1 MKMGILAR
9 FKNIMASNINALL
22 DKAEDPEKMVDQI
35 LRDLQDNLGEVKAE
49 TAGIMAEEAR
59 AKREYDEASAEAAKL
74 QSYAEKAILAGSED
88 DARIF
93 LQKKQAKTEELTAL
107 KEAYDLAAANAV
119 KMKQMHQ
126 HLSQQIQEM
135 QARRD
140 AIKAKMAVAKT
151 QQKINEI
158 GSSVKSASGNISEF
172 ERMEAKANQML
183 DQANAM
189 AELNAASE
197 EKSVED
203 LMAKYDT
210 PSQDVEDELA
220 ALKAKLGK

>member
-1 MKMGILAR
+1 
-9 FKNIMASNINALL
+9 MASNINALL

-59 AKREYDEASAEAAKL
+59 AKREYDEASAEVSTL
-74 QSYAEKAILAGSED
+74 QSYAEKALVAGNED
-88 DARIF
+88 DARTF
-93 LQKKQAKTEELTAL
+93 LQKKQAKAEEVTAL
-107 KEAYDLAAANAV
+107 KQAYDLAAANAV

-126 HLSQQIQEM
+126 HLTQQIQEM
-135 QARRD
+135 QGRRD

-158 GSSVKSASGNISEF
+158 GSSIKNASGSISEF
-172 ERMEAKANQML
+172 DRMEAKAERML

-189 AELNAASE
+189 AELNAAEKE
-197 EKSVED
+197 ESVED

-210 PSQDVEDELA
+210 PSQSVEDELA

>member
-74 QSYAEKAILAGSED
+74 QSYAEKAVLAGSED

-93 LQKKQAKTEELTAL
+93 LQKKQAKTEELSAL

-189 AELNAASE
+189 AELNAAAE

>member
-1 MKMGILAR
+1 MGILAR

-59 AKREYDEASAEAAKL
+59 AKREYEEASAEAAKL
-74 QSYAEKAILAGSED
+74 QSYAEKAVLSGSED

>member
-1 MKMGILAR
+1 MGILAR

-49 TAGIMAEEAR
+49 TAGIMAEETR
-59 AKREYDEASAEAAKL
+59 AKREYDEASAEVAKL
-74 QSYAEKAILAGSED
+74 QSYAEKALISGNED
-88 DARIF
+88 DARTF
-93 LQKKQAKTEELTAL
+93 LQKKQSKTEEVAAL
-107 KEAYDLAAANAV
+107 KQAYDLAAANSV

-126 HLSQQIQEM
+126 HLTQQIQEM
-135 QARRD
+135 QGRRD

-158 GSSVKSASGNISEF
+158 GNSVKNASGSISEF
-172 ERMEAKANQML
+172 DRMEAKAERML

-189 AELNAASE
+189 AELNAAEQE
-197 EKSVED
+197 ESIED

-210 PSQDVEDELA
+210 PSQNVEDELA

>member
-1 MKMGILAR
+1 MGILAR

-74 QSYAEKAILAGSED
+74 QSYAEKAVLSGSED

-93 LQKKQAKTEELTAL
+93 LQKKQSKTEELTAL

>member
-1 MKMGILAR
+1 MGILAR

-74 QSYAEKAILAGSED
+74 QSYAEKAVLAGSED

-93 LQKKQAKTEELTAL
+93 LQKKQAKTEELSAL

-189 AELNAASE
+189 AELNAAAE

>member
-1 MKMGILAR
+1 MGILAR

-49 TAGIMAEEAR
+49 TAGIMAEETR
-59 AKREYDEASAEAAKL
+59 AKREYDEASAEVAKL
-74 QSYAEKAILAGSED
+74 QSYAEKALISGNED
-88 DARIF
+88 DARTF
-93 LQKKQAKTEELTAL
+93 LQKKQSKAEEVAAL
-107 KEAYDLAAANAV
+107 KQAYDLAAANSV

-126 HLSQQIQEM
+126 HLTQQIQEM
-135 QARRD
+135 QGRRD

-158 GSSVKSASGNISEF
+158 GNSVKNASGSISEF
-172 ERMEAKANQML
+172 DRMEAKAERML

-189 AELNAASE
+189 AELNAAEKE
-197 EKSVED
+197 ESVED

-210 PSQDVEDELA
+210 PSQNVEDELA

>member
-1 MKMGILAR
+1 MGILAR

-59 AKREYDEASAEAAKL
+59 AKREYDEASAEVSTL
-74 QSYAEKAILAGSED
+74 QSYAEKALVAGNED
-88 DARIF
+88 DARTF
-93 LQKKQAKTEELTAL
+93 LQKKQAKAEEVTAL
-107 KEAYDLAAANAV
+107 KQAYDLAAANAV

-126 HLSQQIQEM
+126 HLTQQIQEM
-135 QARRD
+135 QGRRD

-158 GSSVKSASGNISEF
+158 GSSIKNASGSISEF
-172 ERMEAKANQML
+172 DRMEAKAERML

-189 AELNAASE
+189 AELNAAEKE
-197 EKSVED
+197 ESVED

-210 PSQDVEDELA
+210 PSQSVEDELA

>member
-1 MKMGILAR
+1 MGILAR

-59 AKREYDEASAEAAKL
+59 AKREYDEASAEVSTL
-74 QSYAEKAILAGSED
+74 QSYAEKALVAGNED
-88 DARIF
+88 DARTF
-93 LQKKQAKTEELTAL
+93 LQKNQAKAEEVTAL
-107 KEAYDLAAANAV
+107 KQAYDLAAANAV

-126 HLSQQIQEM
+126 HLTQQIQEM
-135 QARRD
+135 QGRRD

-158 GSSVKSASGNISEF
+158 GSSIKNASGSISEF
-172 ERMEAKANQML
+172 DRMEAKAERML

-189 AELNAASE
+189 AELNAAEKE
-197 EKSVED
+197 ESVED

-210 PSQDVEDELA
+210 PSQSVEDELA